1 MAVFSKKHSV
11 YISFYSLLLLTALVI
26 NFYDNGMQNSDSL
39 AKEKKKKNT
48 IALIKMTKELHK
60 GIIYRDVFLCD
71 RNHGQILFTRRIVI
85 TSSYAT

>member
-39 AKEKKKKNT
+39 AKEKKKNT